1 MSNFPQSRAAIIEE
15 SMGALL
21 SAFVIVIQSL
31 WVIPHNE
38 NKVPFLQMGPTLQ
51 TILFYIVELGMYTWA
66 AKQVYIFF
74 ICLVDHEFGV
84 EKGFCVQRYA
94 VLPPEEQA
102 KLDKEEQEASEAAE
116 AARAEAEA

>member
-38 NKVPFLQMGPTLQ
+38 NKVPFLQMGPTL
-51 TILFYIVELGMYTWA
+51 
-66 AKQVYIFF
+66 
-74 ICLVDHEFGV
+74 
-84 EKGFCVQRYA
+84 
-94 VLPPEEQA
+94 
-102 KLDKEEQEASEAAE
+102 
-116 AARAEAEA
+116 